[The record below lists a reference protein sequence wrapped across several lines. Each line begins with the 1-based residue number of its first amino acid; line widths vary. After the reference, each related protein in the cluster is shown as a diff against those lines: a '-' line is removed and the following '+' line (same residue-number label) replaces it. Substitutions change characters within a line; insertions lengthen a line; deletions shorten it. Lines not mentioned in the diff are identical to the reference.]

1 MKKIL
6 SIIMFLSLL
15 LTGCDD
21 YLNVLPSSE
30 KEQDEMLSTR
40 DGYRA
45 VLTGAYIRMKQ
56 TSLYGQEMTFGIV
69 ENLAQHWDYTSG
81 STGEYLSSY
90 NYKAQTVEDAFSN
103 LYNNLYKVIADVNG
117 LLGNIDHS
125 NGVLD
130 STDYNLIKG
139 EALGLRALCHFDVLR
154 LYGPMPGKATGEKV
168 LPYVTAVS
176 HTPNAFLTYNEFL
189 DRLTADLD
197 VAEQCLAKADPI
209 RTRSIEAL
217 NAASGV
223 SDSYYASR
231 QTRMNYYAVCA
242 LQARLAL
249 WKGDKER
256 ALRYARLI
264 IEAKDP
270 SGNKMF
276 RLGTRDDCA
285 KGDKTFSSEHV
296 FDLKVNDITSTIGS
310 GRSYHKSQSELTAR
324 LYEKGT
330 SDIRFVN
337 MWEEV
342 KISYF
347 NRPFYFLKYTQ
358 AEKMP
363 DLAKNVIPL
372 IRLSEMYLIA
382 IECAPADEAARLYAT
397 FCEARDITPSDISSA
412 DKLREVLI
420 KEYNKEFY
428 GEGQAFY
435 AYKRLG
441 ATDIYWAT
449 VPGSEATY
457 VVPLPVKEAIYNN
470 D

>member
-1 MKKIL
+1 
-6 SIIMFLSLL
+6 
-15 LTGCDD
+15 
-21 YLNVLPSSE
+21 
-30 KEQDEMLSTR
+30 
-40 DGYRA
+40 
-45 VLTGAYIRMKQ
+45 
-56 TSLYGQEMTFGIV
+56 
-69 ENLAQHWDYTSG
+69 
-81 STGEYLSSY
+81 
-90 NYKAQTVEDAFSN
+90 
-103 LYNNLYKVIADVNG
+103 
-117 LLGNIDHS
+117 
-125 NGVLD
+125 
-130 STDYNLIKG
+130 
-139 EALGLRALCHFDVLR
+139 
-154 LYGPMPGKATGEKV
+154 
-168 LPYVTAVS
+168 
-176 HTPNAFLTYNEFL
+176 
-189 DRLTADLD
+189 
-197 VAEQCLAKADPI
+197 
-209 RTRSIEAL
+209 
-217 NAASGV
+217 
-223 SDSYYASR
+223 
-231 QTRMNYYAVCA
+231 MNYYAVCA
-242 LQARLAL
+242 LQARVAL

-264 IEAKDP
+264 IDAKDP
-270 SGNKMF
+270 AGNKMF

-296 FDLKVNDITSTIGS
+296 FDLKVNDITTTIGS
-310 GRSYHKSQSELTAR
+310 GRSYHKAQKELTAR

-363 DLAKNVIPL
+363 ALAKNVIPL

-382 IECAPADEAARLYAT
+382 AECAPADEAAKLYAA

-441 ATDIYWAT
+441 ATDIYWAS